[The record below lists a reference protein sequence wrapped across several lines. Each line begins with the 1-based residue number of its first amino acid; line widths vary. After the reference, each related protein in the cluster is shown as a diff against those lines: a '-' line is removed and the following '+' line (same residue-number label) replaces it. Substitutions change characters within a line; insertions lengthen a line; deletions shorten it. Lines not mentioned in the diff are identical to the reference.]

1 MTLQSPA
8 IDGYYHPASEDE
20 VVELVRHASRT
31 RTPLRVVGSG
41 HSEWAAI
48 QPGFVPPGA
57 AGGIRPP
64 AGVMM
69 LLLDRFR
76 GVTFHQE
83 ASGVV
88 VEVDAGCNLGRDPY
102 CPTHESSWKDSLCW
116 QLLERGLSLPD
127 LGAISHHTVSGFIS
141 TGSLGGSARHSFFD
155 AIERIRFVDA
165 HGTVHDYSRRDERFY
180 AVPISMGLFGVITKV
195 WLRAEPSYNL
205 VGRELRKP
213 IDATPVD
220 FFGEGTGG
228 VPFSHYLRELD
239 YVRAVWWP
247 QRKFEY
253 VALFEATRVEPVPA
267 FEPVRYELLA
277 PDTRMKSLM
286 ASLLLTFLGNL
297 DDLSQVPAKLRFWF
311 EKLDEELD
319 DDPDDNACRSRPTGG
334 RPAPKLSRAEVI
346 QHLRKGLRASG
357 AHKTHAL
364 ERLWDD
370 KITDALV
377 WLLEKA
383 MQGSLG
389 LADKLSVGK
398 LVARVVPPNIDRIVS
413 LFVEDGDSRFQDCW
427 LCGLAIDDQ
436 LDDRLWPLRFMELS
450 VPLERAEDMMLALRE
465 YFRANGDATRA
476 YERTGPFACQVYPG
490 KKNDFWLS
498 PAYGTDVVRFD
509 GFWYSTLA
517 GDPRDKFFRGIWQ
530 LLEPFGFRPHWGK
543 VLPSP
548 PRKWAAYYE
557 RQLPRFTDF
566 KKLRGE
572 YDPDEIFLTSYFR
585 EHLAI

>member
-1 MTLQSPA
+1 MTTPNPA
-8 IDGYYHPASEDE
+8 PDGYYHPASEDE
-20 VVELVRHASRT
+20 IVELVRHAGRT
-31 RTPLRVVGSG
+31 RTPLRVIGSG

-57 AGGIRPP
+57 AGGSRPP
-64 AGVMM
+64 AGVM
-69 LLLDRFR
+69 LLMLDRFR
-76 GVTFHQE
+76 SVTFH
-83 ASGVV
+83 SIDGRTV

-102 CPTHESSWKDSLCW
+102 CPTHKSTWKDSLCT

-127 LGAISHHTVSGFIS
+127 LGAISHHTVSGFIA

-155 AIERIRFVDA
+155 ALERIRFVDA
-165 HGTVHDYSRRDERFY
+165 RGNLHDHSRGDERFY
-180 AVPISMGLFGVITKV
+180 AAPISMGLYGVITKV

-205 VGRELRKP
+205 IGRELRKP
-213 IDATPVD
+213 IDATPID
-220 FFGEGTGG
+220 FFGEGAG
-228 VPFSHYLRELD
+228 VPFSHYMRELD

-277 PDTRMKSLM
+277 PDTRMKSLL
-286 ASLLLTFLGNL
+286 AALLLTFLGNL
-297 DDLSQVPAKLRFWF
+297 DDLSQVTHKLRFWF

-319 DDPDDNACRSRPTGG
+319 DDPDDNACRSAS
-334 RPAPKLSRAEVI
+334 PARKISPGEVI
-346 QHLRKGLRASG
+346 QHLRERLRAGTPSD
-357 AHKTHAL
+357 AKSAL
-364 ERLWDD
+364 ERVWDD
-370 KITDALV
+370 TITDALV
-377 WLLEKA
+377 WLLERA

-389 LADKLSVGK
+389 LADKLSLGK
-398 LVARVVPPNIDRIVS
+398 LVARAVPPNIHRIVS

-450 VPLERAEDMMLALRE
+450 VPLDRAEEMMRALRE
-465 YFRANGDATRA
+465 YFRAGGDAAQA
-476 YERTGPFACQVYPG
+476 YARTGPFACQVYPG
-490 KKNDFWLS
+490 KKSDFWLS

-517 GDPRDKFFRGIWQ
+517 GDPRDAFFRGIWE

-548 PRKWAAYYE
+548 PRKWAAYYQA
-557 RQLPRFTDF
+557 QLPRFADF
-566 KKLRGE
+566 KTLRRE
-572 YDPDEIFLTSYFR
+572 YDPDDIFLTRYFR

>member
-1 MTLQSPA
+1 MTSPSPA
-8 IDGYYHPASEDE
+8 TDGYYHPTSEDE
-20 VVELVRHASRT
+20 IVALVRHASRSG
-31 RTPLRVVGSG
+31 TPLRVIGSG

-57 AGGIRPP
+57 AGGGRPP
-64 AGVMM
+64 AGMM
-69 LLLDRFR
+69 LLMLDRFR
-76 GVTFHQE
+76 SVTFHDD
-83 ASGVV
+83 GGRVV
-88 VEVDAGCNLGRDPY
+88 VEADAGVNLGRDPY
-102 CPTHESSWKDSLCW
+102 CTTHKSSWKDSLCW
-116 QLLERGLSLPD
+116 QVMERGLSLPD
-127 LGAISHHTVSGFIS
+127 LGAISHHTVSGFIA

-155 AIERIRFVDA
+155 ALERIRFVDA
-165 HGTVHDYSRRDERFY
+165 AGTVHDLDRSDERFY
-180 AVPISMGLFGVITKV
+180 AAGVSMGLFGVITKV
-195 WLRAEPSYNL
+195 WLRCEPSYNL

-213 IDATPVD
+213 IDATPID
-220 FFGEGTGG
+220 FFGEGPNGR
-228 VPFSHYLRELD
+228 VPFSQYMRELD

-277 PDTRMKSLM
+277 PDTRMKSLL
-286 ASLLLTFLGNL
+286 AALLLTFLGNL
-297 DDLSQVPAKLRFWF
+297 NQLSQVTEKLRFWF

-319 DDPDDNACRSRPTGG
+319 DDPDDNACRSPSSGGARPIT
-334 RPAPKLSRAEVI
+334 RADILE
-346 QHLRKGLRASG
+346 HLRMKLRASG
-357 AHKTHAL
+357 AGDAGGAL

-370 KITDALV
+370 TITNGLV

-383 MQGSLG
+383 MDGSLG
-389 LADKLSVGK
+389 LADKLHLGK
-398 LVARVVPPNIDRIVS
+398 LVERVVPPNIQRIVS

-450 VPLERAEDMMLALRE
+450 IPLDRAEAMMRTLRD
-465 YFRANGDATRA
+465 YFRADGDPAEA
-476 YERTGPFACQVYPG
+476 YARTGPFACQVYPG
-490 KKNDFWLS
+490 KKSDFWLS

-517 GDPRDKFFRGIWQ
+517 GDPRDQFFRGIWER
-530 LLEPFGFRPHWGK
+530 LEPFGFRPHWGK

-557 RQLPRFTDF
+557 RQL
-566 KKLRGE
+566 
-572 YDPDEIFLTSYFR
+572 
-585 EHLAI
+585 

>member
-1 MTLQSPA
+1 MTSPSPA
-8 IDGYYHPASEDE
+8 TDGYYHPTSEDE
-20 VVELVRHASRT
+20 IVALVRHASRSG
-31 RTPLRVVGSG
+31 TPLRVIGSG

-57 AGGIRPP
+57 AGGGRPP
-64 AGVMM
+64 AGMM
-69 LLLDRFR
+69 LLMLDRFR
-76 GVTFHQE
+76 SVTFHDD
-83 ASGVV
+83 GGRVV
-88 VEVDAGCNLGRDPY
+88 VEADAGVNLGRDPY
-102 CPTHESSWKDSLCW
+102 CPTHKSSWKDSLCW
-116 QLLERGLSLPD
+116 QVMERGLSLPD
-127 LGAISHHTVSGFIS
+127 LGAISHHTVSGFIA

-155 AIERIRFVDA
+155 ALERIRFVDA
-165 HGTVHDYSRRDERFY
+165 AGTVHDLDRSDERFY
-180 AVPISMGLFGVITKV
+180 AAGVSMGLFGVITKV
-195 WLRAEPSYNL
+195 WLRCEPSYNL

-213 IDATPVD
+213 IDATPID
-220 FFGEGTGG
+220 FFGEGPNGR
-228 VPFSHYLRELD
+228 VPFSQYMRELD

-277 PDTRMKSLM
+277 PDTRMKSLL
-286 ASLLLTFLGNL
+286 AALLLTFLGNL
-297 DDLSQVPAKLRFWF
+297 NQLSQVTEKLRFWF

-319 DDPDDNACRSRPTGG
+319 DDPDDNACRSPSSGGARPIT
-334 RPAPKLSRAEVI
+334 RADILE
-346 QHLRKGLRASG
+346 HLRMKLRASG
-357 AHKTHAL
+357 AGDAGGAL

-370 KITDALV
+370 TITNGLV

-383 MQGSLG
+383 MDGSLG
-389 LADKLSVGK
+389 LADKLHLGK
-398 LVARVVPPNIDRIVS
+398 LVERVVPPNIQRIVS

-450 VPLERAEDMMLALRE
+450 IPLDRAEAMMRTLRD
-465 YFRANGDATRA
+465 YFRADGDPAEA
-476 YERTGPFACQVYPG
+476 YARTGPFACQVYPG
-490 KKNDFWLS
+490 KKSDFWLS

-517 GDPRDKFFRGIWQ
+517 GDPRDQFFRGIWER
-530 LLEPFGFRPHWGK
+530 LEPFGFRPHWGK

-557 RQLPRFTDF
+557 RQLPRFADF
-566 KKLRGE
+566 KKLRAE
-572 YDPDEIFLTSYFR
+572 YDPTSIFLTSYFR